1 MLWRAYVGSARV
13 NFKPQGAHPR
23 LKRAQSRPERGP
35 LKVKWAKN
43 DQFSFFGRG
52 PTRPG
57 GPFVTNFTPVAR
69 ALAAPLDLNK
79 AQKPPN

>member
-43 DQFSFFGRG
+43 D
-52 PTRPG
+52 
-57 GPFVTNFTPVAR
+57 
-69 ALAAPLDLNK
+69 
-79 AQKPPN
+79 